1 LGALAGYH
9 RRWGIAPRPENAGKV
24 RQALYGNI
32 FTAAQET
39 PSCLRQKLLSK
50 PDKDFEKALC
60 MNIRALII
68 ALTAL
73 GAPAAA
79 QMVMTLDWPSQTRE
93 GAQYQVEIIGYDSE
107 ISGNMWITAS
117 PNEALDLPLEDAA
130 KMCIFAYGNSKPIAV
145 LRGPFHDEIIPV
157 VPNPETGK
165 ICISL
170 FAQGSGTWTVE
181 F

>member
-1 LGALAGYH
+1 MKTATA
-9 RRWGIAPRPENAGKV
+9 
-24 RQALYGNI
+24 I
-32 FTAAQET
+32 F
-39 PSCLRQKLLSK
+39 
-50 PDKDFEKALC
+50 
-60 MNIRALII
+60 
-68 ALTAL
+68 AL
-73 GAPAAA
+73 GLLGSPAMA

-93 GAQYQVEIIGYDSE
+93 GDQYQVEVIDYQSE
-107 ISGNMWITAS
+107 VSGNMWIIAS

-130 KMCIFAYGNSKPIAV
+130 KMCIFPYGNAKPIAV

-170 FAQGSGTWTVE
+170 FAQASGTWQVE